1 MKRTRLRPAAA
12 GLLASALLLAGCG
25 LGLQSMPKLGT
36 LSGPVYEVR
45 AEFANVLNLPDDA
58 QVRYGS
64 AVVGQVGSIT
74 TTDFRADL
82 VLDIRKGVLLPVG
95 TTAQVRFDSPL
106 GDEFVLLQPPAPSS
120 HPRWLTNGTLLT
132 EAQTSTAPSVEDT
145 LAALAVVLN
154 GGGLN
159 QLETIVSQLNDT
171 FTGNQPQMRS
181 LLGQLGTDLKSLNAH
196 RGDLDAALG
205 AIAHLSSELNTGSN
219 VIASAIESIA
229 PATGV
234 LASENTDLR
243 HFLTQLTRLSS
254 AADSIISKTST
265 AAINDAQQLLPV
277 VNQLV
282 GVETKIGP
290 DLQDIANFESSTA
303 KVAPGNYLQVSV
315 TLRILL
321 NGSPEEPAGSGGVVA
336 SVMTSPSGPATN
348 GGSESTTSASS
359 RAVSALLESGLP

>member
-1 MKRTRLRPAAA
+1 
-12 GLLASALLLAGCG
+12 
-25 LGLQSMPKLGT
+25 
-36 LSGPVYEVR
+36 
-45 AEFANVLNLPDDA
+45 
-58 QVRYGS
+58 
-64 AVVGQVGSIT
+64 
-74 TTDFRADL
+74 
-82 VLDIRKGVLLPVG
+82 
-95 TTAQVRFDSPL
+95 
-106 GDEFVLLQPPAPSS
+106 
-120 HPRWLTNGTLLT
+120 
-132 EAQTSTAPSVEDT
+132 
-145 LAALAVVLN
+145 
-154 GGGLN
+154 
-159 QLETIVSQLNDT
+159 
-171 FTGNQPQMRS
+171 
-181 LLGQLGTDLKSLNAH
+181 
-196 RGDLDAALG
+196 
-205 AIAHLSSELNTGSN
+205 
-219 VIASAIESIA
+219 
-229 PATGV
+229 V
-234 LASENTDLR
+234 LANENTDLR